1 MKKLCTLIVVLFLAH
16 AGMSQS
22 SLPNG
27 NFESWTY
34 FPAFGYYEP
43 DGGFFKTLNS
53 LDTVPTP
60 SGVSAYPTDSAHAGN
75 KAVRLITREIVI
87 APVHILIPGVIG
99 TLKVN
104 MLTEDATLGTPYT
117 WATKAERFQGYY
129 MAFPL
134 NGDSIAAI
142 LLLSKWNN
150 STHQRDT
157 IAYTRLVFHGTVDT
171 YTEFDAPI
179 TYWNNTTMPD
189 SITILLLSCA
199 GYNAV
204 NMMGSVGQIGSQA
217 YFDDVTLTNIAG
229 IEMLLMPDVDVLLA
243 PNPASDRMTVT
254 VSEVIKNGLF
264 EVYNT
269 QGKKIRQYPVNS
281 ISETLDVSSLTN
293 GMYYYNVTDGT
304 RTLNTGSFIIAK

>member
-1 MKKLCTLIVVLFLAH
+1 MKKLITIVLLTFLAH

-22 SLPNG
+22 ALPNG

-34 FPAFGYYEP
+34 FSAFGYYEP

-104 MLTEDATLGTPYT
+104 MFTEDATLGTTYT
-117 WATKAERFQGYY
+117 WATKAERFRGYY

-142 LLLSKWNN
+142 LLLSKWN
-150 STHQRDT
+150 SGTHKRDT

-179 TYWNNTTMPD
+179 NYWNNTTMPD

-199 GYNAV
+199 GYNAM
-204 NMMGSVGQIGSQA
+204 NMMGSVGQVGSQA

-229 IEMLLMPDVDVLLA
+229 IEMLLMPDVDVVLA

-254 VSEVIKNGLF
+254 LSEQIKNGLF
-264 EVYNT
+264 EVYNAH
-269 QGKKIRQYPVNS
+269 GKMIRQYKLNS
-281 ISETLDVSSLTN
+281 ISEILDVSSLRS
-293 GMYYYNVTDGT
+293 GMYYYKVTEGSSK
-304 RTLNTGSFIIAK
+304 LNTGSFIIAK